1 MDIYFFRNIY
11 NNSIFTNSEFERN
24 SYTHRTSKIPLPSV
38 QEMYIY
44 TTFLKLMHD
53 RAHIYYRLFF
63 TAWTEHFLSN
73 HHFKSA
79 QPSTILVNFALPLG
93 TPSNPCRKHRDKN
106 SLCREIEKRKWSL
119 LFDVSVTRETRQAL
133 KACRNNFRDEAGWR

>member
-44 TTFLKLMHD
+44 TTFFNTD
-53 RAHIYYRLFF
+53 ASER
-63 TAWTEHFLSN
+63 
-73 HHFKSA
+73 
-79 QPSTILVNFALPLG
+79 TIRNLP
-93 TPSNPCRKHRDKN
+93 
-106 SLCREIEKRKWSL
+106 
-119 LFDVSVTRETRQAL
+119 
-133 KACRNNFRDEAGWR
+133 

>member
-24 SYTHRTSKIPLPSV
+24 SCTHRTSKIPLPSV

-44 TTFLKLMHD
+44 TTFFNTD
-53 RAHIYYRLFF
+53 ARSSAHILSIILHRVNRTFPFQLPFQER
-63 TAWTEHFLSN
+63 TAT
-73 HHFKSA
+73 
-79 QPSTILVNFALPLG
+79 TILVNFALPLG

-106 SLCREIEKRKWSL
+106 SLCREIEKRK
-119 LFDVSVTRETRQAL
+119 
-133 KACRNNFRDEAGWR
+133 

>member
-24 SYTHRTSKIPLPSV
+24 SYTHRIKYLSLLYKKC
-38 QEMYIY
+38 
-44 TTFLKLMHD
+44 TFILHFLTLMHD